1 MIELVFKFAILLVVV
16 MIATAIWRSRT
27 DKLMRIR
34 RAKNFALAGMVVIA
48 VAKVIDIVSL
58 VGLLNGLVS
67 PGARAAAKAVE
78 LSLVVTGLL
87 VALLAVWRWLE
98 AGKKLSWI
106 ADYEIERSGQL
117 HSRLNERGLAL
128 STVPAIIYRATELSS
143 DPKSMRLEFMND
155 KVEEILGYSRQEL
168 ERTPRA
174 FQDIMH
180 PDDLEK
186 HFESELASSLER
198 DRTVLEQRYLHRDG
212 GYRWIRRHMRRIGD
226 TEGNPTEII
235 GCAFDIT
242 DLKDAEVK
250 LQNFLDFAPD
260 AVVTIDKHYE
270 IVMASD
276 RVMRIFGMTDDELIG
291 HNVQALFGDE
301 SAHAGR
307 SLIADEFDLS
317 AAGKNESD
325 HEIVCKRG
333 DGTTFPA
340 EINLSAIDAG
350 NDRLVAIAVRDISDR
365 KETEAKLHQA
375 QKMEAVGQLTGG
387 IAHDFNNML
396 TVITG
401 NLQMIDAAQ
410 LGPRD
415 REHAQAAIAAV
426 DRAAEL
432 TNRLLAFSR
441 QQHLQPKVLN
451 VNDLIVNIEGM
462 LRRSIG
468 ESITLETCLDRD
480 LWSTRIDPSQL
491 ENALVNLSVNAR
503 DALQTGGRLEIS
515 TSNIVVRET
524 SNFEHSELLPGE
536 YVLLAVRDN
545 GCGIAE
551 SELSRIFEPFYTSKE
566 PGKGTGLGL
575 SMVHGFVTQS
585 RGSISVFSEDGIG
598 TTISLYLPRSVD
610 PEGDDEEALPAR
622 DSVPTGRE
630 RILVV
635 EDNDSV
641 REVVSNLLKSLNY
654 FVIEAS
660 SGQGALEIMQRDED
674 FDLLFTDLVMPGGI
688 SGAELAV
695 RMRQVKPGLKV
706 LYTSGSTGTVI
717 NGNRKLTS
725 GIILQKP
732 YFKDALANTVRE
744 TLDG

>member
-503 DALQTGGRLEIS
+503 DALQTSGRLEIS

-598 TTISLYLPRSVD
+598 TTISLYLPRSAD
-610 PEGDDEEALPAR
+610 PEGDDEAALPAR